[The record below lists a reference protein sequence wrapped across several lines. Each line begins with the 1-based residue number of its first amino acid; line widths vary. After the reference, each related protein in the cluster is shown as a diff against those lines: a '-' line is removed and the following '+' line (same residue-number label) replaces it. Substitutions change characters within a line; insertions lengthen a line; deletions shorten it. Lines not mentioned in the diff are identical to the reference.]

1 MRCIY
6 NKPNVSM
13 VIFLQKKSVSMCSV
27 QPIWQLLSSQGPFL
41 HHIPS
46 LGCSAPSGWRKLL
59 APAVGLDQNFP
70 GAAAGQKSQEWQE
83 TPGRVQAGRQLPAGV
98 AWRAQG
104 GTEELWQHK
113 GKGTCTVTW
122 RGKRALLGW
131 QEQAQEEHRSSEHS
145 STNEDASAGI
155 QRASDEVVW

>member
-1 MRCIY
+1 
-6 NKPNVSM
+6 M
-13 VIFLQKKSVSMCSV
+13 VIFLQKKSVSMYSV

-59 APAVGLDQNFP
+59 AAAVGLDQNFP

-83 TPGRVQAGRQLPAGV
+83 TPGRVQAGREAAPSWSGLESSGGDRGAV
-98 AWRAQG
+98 TAQRERDLHG
-104 GTEELWQHK
+104 D
-113 GKGTCTVTW
+113 VTW

-131 QEQAQEEHRSSEHS
+131 QEQAQEEHRRSEHS
-145 STNEDASAGI
+145 STNEDGSAGI